1 MKLNRS
7 SVISTLKKSCQQED
21 ITSKIIKLNK
31 DLIVKFIAQNFNSC
45 IDEGEFPFGL
55 KHADIVSQFTKTKIR
70 VTKVITDQ

>member
-21 ITSKIIKLNK
+21 IPSKIIKLNK

-55 KHADIVSQFTKTKIR
+55 KRFNFRFNTFSYKLN
-70 VTKVITDQ
+70 